1 MKKNY
6 RKLEDS
12 VISLFPINK
21 KITWKGQQYT
31 VLNSDKPTSTSKGEP
46 KTDVY
51 LKLQDN
57 TTKETIELKISC
69 KLEGS
74 NEFQEN
80 KIKASRAKQ
89 IWGDNWRDILQNSAL
104 SIKEKFEN
112 TETYFPRGFGRTK
125 ETQYTNGWKVE
136 IASKPR
142 ELAVKLELTDKD
154 IRDKIYKGTT
164 LDETKKNCLV
174 NGVVIKNSGVAEYML
189 VTTLQEI
196 NSINKASDILN
207 LLIPIDN
214 YTILPHYIIFTGNNY
229 RVLKNKH
236 DGNRPLGVQVIWTAN
251 KDKNILEKCLKF
263 DCPLDDNFSAK
274 QIASRTKQEIL
285 KLGKSFTKN
294 MI

>member
-1 MKKNY
+1 MKKDY
-6 RKLEDS
+6 KTLEES
-12 VISLFPINK
+12 IISLFRIGQQ
-21 KITWKGQQYT
+21 ITWKDQLFT
-31 VLNSDKPTSTSKGEP
+31 ILNSDKPTTKSKGEP

-51 LKLQDN
+51 LKLED
-57 TTKETIELKISC
+57 TTTNKSIEFKISC

-89 IWGDNWRDILQNSAL
+89 IWGVNWKEIIQNSAL
-104 SIKEKFEN
+104 SIREKFEN
-112 TETYFPRGFGRTK
+112 TETYFPIGVGRTK

-142 ELAVKLELTDKD
+142 ELAVKLELTDTE

-164 LDETKKNCLV
+164 LDDAKKNCIV
-174 NGVVIKNSGVAEYML
+174 NGEVIKNSGVAEYML
-189 VTTLQEI
+189 VTTLEKVNNI
-196 NSINKASDILN
+196 DTVSDILN
-207 LLIPIDN
+207 LLIPIDE
-214 YTILPHYIIFTGNNY
+214 YPISTHYIIFTGNNY
-229 RVLKNKH
+229 RVLKDKH

-251 KDKNILEKCLKF
+251 QEKNTLENHLKF

-274 QIASRTKQEIL
+274 QIASRTKQEIS
-285 KLGKSFTKN
+285 KLGENFTQN